1 MGGCFSQEAGDPSR
15 TAKVISASGELHEYR
30 VPISVSQV
38 LHAEAYS
45 SSSSPCFLCNSDR
58 LYYEELVPA
67 LRPDEQLSPDQIY
80 FVLPESKLQQRVTA
94 PDMAALAVKASV
106 ALQKVAGRG
115 GGRRRRK
122 TQISPVLEV
131 NFDGRAHGGDASNDL
146 RYESREFEVKKSFVV
161 DVKAVRGASLSRSGS
176 MRKVQRVSSKRMKL
190 AVRSFRMK
198 LSTIYEGSAM

>member
-15 TAKVISASGELHEYR
+15 MAKVISASGELHEYR
-30 VPISVSQV
+30 VPVFVSQV
-38 LHAEAYS
+38 LHAETY

-58 LYYEELVPA
+58 LYYEEVVPA
-67 LRPDEQLSPDQIY
+67 LRPDDQLSPDQIY

-94 PDMAALAVKASV
+94 SDMAALAVKASV
-106 ALQKVAGRG
+106 ALQKVARRG

-131 NFDGRAHGGDASNDL
+131 NFDGGASRGGDDGDL
-146 RYESREFEVKKSFVV
+146 RYGSREFEVKKSFVV
-161 DVKAVRGASLSRSGS
+161 DVKTVRGASLSRSGS
-176 MRKVQRVSSKRMKL
+176 MRKVQRISSKRMKL

>member
-1 MGGCFSQEAGDPSR
+1 MGGCFSQEVSDPSR
-15 TAKVISASGELHEYR
+15 TAKVISASGELHEYH

-38 LHAEAYS
+38 LHAETY
-45 SSSSPCFLCNSDR
+45 SSSSPCFICNSDR
-58 LYYEELVPA
+58 LYYEEFIPA
-67 LRPDEQLSPDQIY
+67 LRANDLLSPNQIY

-94 PDMAALAVKASV
+94 SDMAALAVKASV
-106 ALQKVAGRG
+106 ALQKVAKRG

-131 NFDGRAHGGDASNDL
+131 NFDGGARGDDSNT
-146 RYESREFEVKKSFVV
+146 RYGSQEFEIKKSFAV

-176 MRKVQRVSSKRMKL
+176 MRKVQRGSSKRMKL